1 MSHPFMQET
10 QWDQGP
16 KIVSHT
22 MENAQSVAL
31 GIFVDVGSRDE
42 KPEQAG
48 MAHALEHMVF
58 KGTRRLDVH
67 SLAETLD
74 LLGGHANA
82 FTSRERT
89 CFHTQVLYE
98 DTHQAL
104 DLLMDLLLEPAL
116 PEDEWKRER
125 EVIFSEMGMVEDTP
139 DEWVFDQHIQAVYA
153 DQSVGK
159 PTLGTRDTLST
170 FSTVELRNYL
180 ETWYRPPRLL
190 ISAAGRIDHQ
200 ALVDA
205 VNQRNWPAGHAAVSR
220 PQATFHSGKQY
231 LERSMEQVQVVASFP
246 CIHATSE
253 ERPIAWLANQ
263 MLGGSMSSALFRE
276 IRERRGLAYGVDSH
290 LSPLSDTGLWSISCD
305 THPNMLVECLNVLQ
319 ETMLAFPHSVDEA
332 LLQRAK
338 RQMEVQFRM
347 GMDSIEGN
355 MMYLAAR
362 LDEEELR
369 TQQQWIDAI
378 QAVQHDDIQTWVEKQ
393 LTADAL
399 WTVAGSA
406 GALSLAQSVL

>member
-369 TQQQWIDAI
+369 TQQHWIDAI